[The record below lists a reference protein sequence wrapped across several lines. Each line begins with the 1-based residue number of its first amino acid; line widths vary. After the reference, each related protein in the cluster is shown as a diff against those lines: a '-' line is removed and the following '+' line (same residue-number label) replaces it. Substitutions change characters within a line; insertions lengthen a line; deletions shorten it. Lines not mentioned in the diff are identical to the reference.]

1 MLSKSKR
8 YTITY
13 LERACQ
19 RCFRIQAVATELRT
33 GKEVMPKDHKLNVEL
48 SVYELYLLEEAL
60 QDHAGDLQHDA
71 QVAKAETD
79 RAELLA
85 LRASEASELRTK
97 LDAI

>member
-1 MLSKSKR
+1 
-8 YTITY
+8 
-13 LERACQ
+13 
-19 RCFRIQAVATELRT
+19 
-33 GKEVMPKDHKLNVEL
+33 MPKDHKLNVEL

-71 QVAKAETD
+71 QVAQIAKEETD

-97 LDAI
+97 LDEIKRANYE

>member
-1 MLSKSKR
+1 
-8 YTITY
+8 
-13 LERACQ
+13 
-19 RCFRIQAVATELRT
+19 
-33 GKEVMPKDHKLNVEL
+33 MPKDHKLNVEL

-71 QVAKAETD
+71 QVAQVAKAETD

-97 LDAI
+97 LDEIKRANYE

>member
-1 MLSKSKR
+1 
-8 YTITY
+8 
-13 LERACQ
+13 
-19 RCFRIQAVATELRT
+19 
-33 GKEVMPKDHKLNVEL
+33 MPKDHKLNVEL

-71 QVAKAETD
+71 QVAQIAKEETD

-97 LDAI
+97 LDAIKRANYE

>member
-1 MLSKSKR
+1 
-8 YTITY
+8 
-13 LERACQ
+13 
-19 RCFRIQAVATELRT
+19 
-33 GKEVMPKDHKLNVEL
+33 MPKDHKLNVEL

-71 QVAKAETD
+71 QVAQIAKEETD

-97 LDAI
+97 LDAIKRANYG

>member
-1 MLSKSKR
+1 
-8 YTITY
+8 
-13 LERACQ
+13 
-19 RCFRIQAVATELRT
+19 
-33 GKEVMPKDHKLNVEL
+33 MPKDHKLNVEL

-71 QVAKAETD
+71 QVAQVAKAETD

-97 LDAI
+97 LDAIKRANYG

>member
-1 MLSKSKR
+1 
-8 YTITY
+8 
-13 LERACQ
+13 
-19 RCFRIQAVATELRT
+19 
-33 GKEVMPKDHKLNVEL
+33 MPKDHKLNVEL

-71 QVAKAETD
+71 HVAQVAKAETD

-97 LDAI
+97 LDAIKRANYG

>member
-1 MLSKSKR
+1 
-8 YTITY
+8 
-13 LERACQ
+13 
-19 RCFRIQAVATELRT
+19 
-33 GKEVMPKDHKLNVEL
+33 MPKDHKLNVEL

-71 QVAKAETD
+71 QVAQVAKAETD

-97 LDAI
+97 LDAIKRAKYG

>member
-1 MLSKSKR
+1 
-8 YTITY
+8 
-13 LERACQ
+13 
-19 RCFRIQAVATELRT
+19 
-33 GKEVMPKDHKLNVEL
+33 MPKDHKLNVEL

-71 QVAKAETD
+71 QVAQVAKAETD

-97 LDAI
+97 LDAIKRANYE